1 MPVRPAVV
9 TAVILFTF
17 FASSALA
24 QSIQSI
30 GKETL
35 AHLEGVYVL
44 VDHIGEDAERD
55 GLRRSDISVDTK
67 LALRRAGID
76 VYTKEERLA
85 TVSKP
90 YLHVKVSAMKDRT
103 GLYAYNL
110 DLGVKQMVYHSG
122 EAWAVAATYT
132 VAGAIGTV
140 GASNLRDVRNNV
152 QDKLNV
158 FINDW
163 LEVHEE

>member
-1 MPVRPAVV
+1 MPVRPVVV

-24 QSIQSI
+24 QSS

-44 VDHIGEDAERD
+44 VENIGEDAERD

-76 VYTKEERLA
+76 IYTSEERLA
-85 TVSKP
+85 TASKP
-90 YLHVKVSAMKDRT
+90 YLYINVNAMKSQT

-110 DLGVKQMVYHSG
+110 SLEVKQMVYHFG
-122 EAWAVAATYT
+122 EAQAVAATYT
-132 VAGAIGTV
+132 TGSGVGITGAN
-140 GASNLRDVRNNV
+140 NLRDVRNNI